1 MISVF
6 GSKVGKEEIENVNEC
21 MRTQWM
27 GFGKI
32 VDKFEQEFSKKISV
46 K

>member
-21 MRTQWM
+21 EDQWM

-32 VDKFEQEFSKKISV
+32 VNKFDKNF
-46 K
+46 